1 MSYEDGTTI
10 DRELLNHPRDIHN
23 VFRHTLSSLQ
33 DCLTIITETGSIED
47 AIDYQGDDE
56 LNAIMQLMECVDHLH
71 FHYYRNKEDK
81 WYI

>member
-71 FHYYRNKEDK
+71 FHYEQELGEE
-81 WYI
+81 